1 LKFTRNRYQE
11 GSLRRVRRKSGAEM
25 WEYRYRN
32 HAEPG
37 SPMRQMTLSVLEY
50 PTASKARIRLQEEV
64 LRINGPESFRA
75 HVKPTLGV
83 VIEKFKTE
91 ERFEEILKMPP
102 GSEVSSDGMS
112 YSTVAGYSSYLTK
125 HIEPRWSSVFLTDI
139 KPLQVSEWL
148 KKLPLSPKTKGH
160 VRALVHMLF
169 ERAML
174 WGLLDLQRNPIELI
188 KLKGTSR
195 RLGRPHIITPEKFQE
210 LIAILEEPY
219 RTMVIVA
226 ICTGL
231 RVSEVLAL
239 RWEHIDFSAGVI
251 LVQQGVVSGRIGKV
265 KTEASQD
272 EIPIDPAF
280 ARLLLA
286 RLEERDQRGLV
297 FPSHVTGR
305 SYHAGILQ
313 QKILRPKGE
322 EIGISKLGWHT
333 FRHTYRSLLDEAG
346 APIGV
351 QQKLMR
357 HSNVATTMNVYGNST
372 LRAKQD
378 ANSKVVKMLIHA
390 QKDRD
395 VA

>member
-1 LKFTRNRYQE
+1 MILKFTRNRYQE
-11 GSLRRVRRKSGAEM
+11 GSLRKVRRKSGAEM

-37 SPMRQMTLSVLEY
+37 SPMRQITLSVLEY
-50 PTASKARIRLQEEV
+50 PTESKARIRLQEEV

-91 ERFEEILKMPP
+91 ERFEEILHMPP
-102 GSEVSSDGMS
+102 GAEISADGMS

-160 VRALVHMLF
+160 VRALFHMLF

-195 RLGRPHIITPEKFQE
+195 RLKRPHTITPEKFQE

-219 RTMVIVA
+219 RTMVVVA
-226 ICTGL
+226 MCTGL
-231 RVSEVLAL
+231 RASEVLAL

-280 ARLLLA
+280 AQLLRA
-286 RLEERDQRGLV
+286 RGEKASGLV

-322 EIGISKLGWHT
+322 EIGIPKLGWHT

-378 ANSKVVKMLIHA
+378 ANSKVVKMLI
-390 QKDRD
+390 RED

>member
-1 LKFTRNRYQE
+1 
-11 GSLRRVRRKSGAEM
+11 M

-37 SPMRQMTLSVLEY
+37 SPMRQITLSVLEY
-50 PTASKARIRLQEEV
+50 PTETKARIRLQEEV

-75 HVKPTLGV
+75 HVKPTMGV

-91 ERFEEILKMPP
+91 EHFEEILDSTP
-102 GSEVSSDGMS
+102 GAEISPDGMS

-125 HIEPRWSSVFLTDI
+125 HVEPRWSSVFLTDI
-139 KPLQVSEWL
+139 RPLQVSEWL

-160 VRALVHMLF
+160 VRALFHMLF

-195 RLGRPHIITPEKFQE
+195 RLARPYTITPEKFQE

-219 RTMVIVA
+219 RTMVTFA

-239 RWEHIDFSAGVI
+239 RWEHIDFAAGVI

-280 ARLLLA
+280 ASVLLA
-286 RLEERDQRGLV
+286 RLGAKEQRGLV

-322 EIGISKLGWHT
+322 EIGIPKLGWHT

-378 ANSKVVKMLIHA
+378 ANSKVVKMLI
-390 QKDRD
+390 RED